1 MISLLIIVASQYI
14 LLGVLVAVG
23 YDDNKPAPV
32 AEDNITSSRVDYFTE
47 GSSFQQWKSENKNI
61 HLLN

>member
-14 LLGVLVAVG
+14 LLGVLVTVG

-32 AEDNITSSRVDYFTE
+32 AEDNNITSSRVDYFTE
-47 GSSFQQWKSENKNI
+47 GSSFQQ
-61 HLLN
+61 